1 MERPQYIIVGFEN
14 NNINEQTHDAST
26 FDIMNVTVC
35 YRKIGSEFYP
45 EDRILIMALIFIM
58 RLLMRLI
65 ALIQIIMGYH
75 IL

>member
-14 NNINEQTHDAST
+14 NNINEQTYDAST
-26 FDIMNVTVC
+26 FDIRNVTVC

-45 EDRILIMALIFIM
+45 EDRILIMALIIIM

-65 ALIQIIMGYH
+65 ALIKIIMGYH